1 METTTQSAVR
11 VINEHARVDGDNE
24 TSVVRALKKAK
35 KTMTL
40 AREVRSRV
48 DVDVSERGADGSLAI
63 VRDACEHLRVGIRDN
78 VECAVKAIEVHVRG
92 KELEDD

>member
-48 DVDVSERGADGSLAI
+48 DFDVSADGSLAI